1 MGCHPT
7 RCGEFDGDDGPDRYL
22 DSLKE
27 LVTNNRQLV
36 SAIGEF
42 GLDYDRTKFCDVDT
56 QKKYFLRQLELSRDT
71 GLPVFLHC
79 RAAGTDLVNI
89 LTNNMDK
96 VPAGGVVHSFDGSA
110 EDRDKILSLGLHIGI
125 NGCSLKTEENLAVM
139 AGIPAERLMVET
151 DCPWCE
157 VRPSHAGHKLIK
169 TRSDQWPAVDKKK
182 WREGVTGKGR
192 NEPHNIRQVLE
203 IMAAVREVDPQELAD
218 QIYNNT
224 INVFFGSR

>member
-1 MGCHPT
+1 
-7 RCGEFDGDDGPDRYL
+7 
-22 DSLKE
+22 
-27 LVTNNRQLV
+27 
-36 SAIGEF
+36 
-42 GLDYDRTKFCDVDT
+42 
-56 QKKYFLRQLELSRDT
+56 
-71 GLPVFLHC
+71 
-79 RAAGTDLVNI
+79 
-89 LTNNMDK
+89 
-96 VPAGGVVHSFDGSA
+96 
-110 EDRDKILSLGLHIGI
+110 
-125 NGCSLKTEENLAVM
+125 M

-182 WREGVTGKGR
+182 WREGVTVKGR